1 MGEGK
6 RLVIG
11 WKGRI
16 VGGCGRIVSERGGG
30 GLVSERGGE
39 G

>member
-16 VGGCGRIVSERGGG
+16 VGGCGR
-30 GLVSERGGE
+30 LVSERGGASECE
-39 G
+39 GGGEG